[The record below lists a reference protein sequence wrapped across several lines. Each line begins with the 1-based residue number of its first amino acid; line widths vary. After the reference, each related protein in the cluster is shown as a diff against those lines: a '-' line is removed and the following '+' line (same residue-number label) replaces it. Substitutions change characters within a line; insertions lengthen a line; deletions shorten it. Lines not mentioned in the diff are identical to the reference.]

1 MKKITRLF
9 ILSAFAGLFASCAG
23 APETVYLAD
32 YLKEGQAEKDAMPAI
47 REALAVCRETNA
59 TKLVLP
65 EGTLRI
71 WPDLAYEKY
80 QFISNNTES
89 IKRIAFDLEGMDDFT
104 VEGQNTL
111 LLFTGFISPFSL
123 EGCENVTV
131 KDLSIDYTR
140 TFHSEGII
148 EATGNGYLDIRFP
161 EDYRCNITNGCL
173 YFTDENRITYEFSNL
188 LEFDTEK
195 KEPAF
200 LVCDYWLSKRT
211 IPAEKLESNLIRIKR
226 HDLKG
231 TIGNTMVFGA
241 AARYNPCFFISD
253 CAGIN
258 IHNVNIWHCGGMGV
272 IAQRSRDIE
281 LLDVEVVP
289 SPGKGRIISITA
301 DATHFVNC
309 AGYIRMI
316 DCKFCNQKDDATN
329 VHGLYMAIDEFLS
342 PDKVVLKWRNSGQ
355 HGVDFLKPGMKV
367 EIVNQKT
374 IDTYCYAQVKAVEK
388 LNDVATVVTFAEAL
402 PEGVERNMVVA
413 ADEEYPEVLIKG
425 CYMSGNRA
433 RGLLIG
439 SRAQMIIED
448 NYFHIPGAAILLEGD
463 GNFWFEQAGVRDV
476 IIRNNVF
483 ENGNYGYKTWGAACI
498 AVGTR
503 IPELENAERGY
514 HRGLLIENN
523 TFRVF
528 DPRIL
533 NLFSVEDLTFR
544 NNKIEM
550 TDAYPYTYE
559 ETNPFVY
566 HHCKN
571 IVIE

>member
-1 MKKITRLF
+1 MAQIKIGINGFGRIGRMVFRAACTQTEKYDVVGINDL
-9 ILSAFAGLFASCAG
+9 C
-23 APETVYLAD
+23 PVEYLA
-32 YLKEGQAEKDAMPAI
+32 YMLKYDTMHGQF
-47 REALAVCRETNA
+47 N
-59 TKLVLP
+59 
-65 EGTLRI
+65 GTI
-71 WPDLAYEKY
+71 
-80 QFISNNTES
+80 
-89 IKRIAFDLEGMDDFT
+89 
-104 VEGQNTL
+104 
-111 LLFTGFISPFSL
+111 
-123 EGCENVTV
+123 
-131 KDLSIDYTR
+131 
-140 TFHSEGII
+140 
-148 EATGNGYLDIRFP
+148 
-161 EDYRCNITNGCL
+161 
-173 YFTDENRITYEFSNL
+173 
-188 LEFDTEK
+188 EFDTEK

-402 PEGVERNMVVA
+402 PEGVEGAVIRKSTVTYPTNETEG
-413 ADEEYPEVLIKG
+413 EEYIGKYLEFLSCGGRISPLDSLKVAGID
-425 CYMSGNRA
+425 MSDPTVVDGA
-433 RGLLIG
+433 
-439 SRAQMIIED
+439 IED
-448 NYFHIPGAAILLEGD
+448 FASAIA
-463 GNFWFEQAGVRDV
+463 Q
-476 IIRNNVF
+476 
-483 ENGNYGYKTWGAACI
+483 
-498 AVGTR
+498 
-503 IPELENAERGY
+503 
-514 HRGLLIENN
+514 
-523 TFRVF
+523 FRE
-528 DPRIL
+528 IY
-533 NLFSVEDLTFR
+533 
-544 NNKIEM
+544 NK
-550 TDAYPYTYE
+550 
-559 ETNPFVY
+559 
-566 HHCKN
+566 K
-571 IVIE
+571 